1 MKLWIRRILLA
12 LFSLLIL
19 LLAALVIIV
28 ESGLA
33 DRWGRNAIIQQIEQR
48 TNKPVELGAFHF
60 ELFRLRVELDNLTV
74 HGKESAGLPPLF
86 HVEKIIVG
94 LRIISFLERK
104 IALHNLEIERP
115 TIFVRTDE
123 KGESNIPAPRTSGPR
138 RPWREQLFSL
148 QIAKLRVSD
157 GTMEFNDARI
167 PLDAEGRD
175 FQFAMNFQA
184 RTSGKE
190 AYTGQVGWKQMQFA
204 ARRYLPFTSDLSARF
219 TLLRDSMSFDELR
232 WKTSNTAIEAHAEVK
247 QFQPLDVEFHYRVR
261 VSLPDLRVILRKP
274 EMPDGTVDAT
284 LNGSYN
290 KNQLRMTGHY
300 RASDLV
306 LHFKWF
312 HKSGIQSSGDLDVA
326 NNQLTMPEFDAQ
338 AVGGSVKGQLE
349 MDFHGLAFRVTSHMT
364 GASLSQILDAV
375 DNPSLPVNTLHWD
388 GTTSV
393 DSNLTWVRDFKHLT
407 ARGITEWAP
416 PQKLSAGN
424 FPVTAKI
431 HYDYSMDRRDVTFT
445 PSTISTP
452 QSQVHFSGTLGAEDN
467 ALPVTFHT
475 NRVRDWDDFITRLRG
490 HGAKHGQI
498 TGIADWKG
506 EMTGPLNGPTFTG
519 AFHLRDAGYGRL
531 HWDDIS
537 GQMSYSPDEFQLKH
551 ALVQRGHSDASVELR
566 LGLDGAWGFP
576 DDGEWSLDAHLDHA
590 STDDLQGL
598 FGTSYPAAALVTA
611 DFHGSGTRAEPRL
624 SGVFQLERAQ
634 AYGVS
639 FDRAHGQLVLKHD
652 QIQITQAEIDRG
664 SSKISGNLLYEP
676 ESRAIN
682 FQLSGAA
689 ISLNQFPFLQT
700 KALPIAGSLS
710 FQLTGS
716 GPLIAPQAHGTV
728 QLDNLE
734 FGEEVL
740 DSFAGQID
748 SDGKTAKL
756 DFQSTKT
763 AGKLQGHLELGLS
776 DDYPLTGGMAVHQID
791 LNAFISAGLHLSHL
805 TGHSSFDGQFNI
817 SGPLRN
823 PDALVIRANLSRAS
837 FNYEFVN
844 LQNEGPVRL
853 SYRRGEVH
861 VDQAAFTGTD
871 SNFHVIGDARFTG
884 TRALNLSVEGTI
896 DLRLAS
902 GLFPQL
908 NARGTA
914 QVNGAVTGTY
924 SSPRITGQAKIIDAS
939 AHYGDFPAGLSNLN
953 GDVVF
958 DRNRLIFDNLTA
970 QAGGGDLR
978 ISGALDYGEGPMHY
992 EVNAVATRVRIRYPE
1007 GLSWLLG
1014 GQVRF
1019 SGTTS
1024 GALLSGNVTVQRLI
1038 FSQNADLASLVLAS
1052 QTTLSGPTT
1061 TSAYLRN
1068 LQFDVEA
1075 DTAPGARLEWSG
1087 AHFSAE
1093 GSVHIRGT
1101 WGHPIVLGNIHLLAG
1116 EMNFRG
1122 NNFQLTRGDINFSNP
1137 FRFDPVLNVEAQTTI
1152 NPYQITLD
1160 FTGPA
1165 SRMQLAYRSD
1175 PPLPASDIIS
1185 LLALGT
1191 PGESSALMSTSS
1203 AQSQNFGAT
1212 AILSEAISSQ
1222 LGGPIEKLFGISHFR
1237 VDPFLSSTG
1246 AAQSAAARVTIQQQ
1260 VTRGLSVTY
1269 STNAT
1274 ANQQQVIEVDYAIR
1288 RDISIVG
1295 LRDINGIF
1303 DLSIK
1308 FTQHFK

>member
-1 MKLWIRRILLA
+1 MKRWLRRIFLT
-12 LFSLLIL
+12 LFSLLIV
-19 LLAALVIIV
+19 LAAALAVII
-28 ESGLA
+28 ESGMA
-33 DRWGRNAIIQQIEQR
+33 DRWGKNAIIRQIGQR
-48 TNKPVELGAFHF
+48 TGEPVELGAFHI
-60 ELFRLRVELDNLTV
+60 ELFRLRAELDNLTV

-86 HVEKIIVG
+86 LADKIVAG
-94 LRIISFLERK
+94 VRIISLLERK
-104 IALHNLEIERP
+104 IALNSLEIERP
-115 TIFVRTDE
+115 SIFIRTDE
-123 KGESNIPAPRTSGPR
+123 QGHSNIPAPRASGPR
-138 RPWREQLFSL
+138 RPWRQELFDL
-148 QIAKLRVSD
+148 QVASLRVSN
-157 GTMEFNDARI
+157 GTIEFNNARI

-175 FQFAMNFQA
+175 FQFAMNFRPGA
-184 RTSGKE
+184 PAKE
-190 AYTGQVGWKQMQFA
+190 AYTGQIGWKQMQFA
-204 ARRYLPFTSDLSARF
+204 ARRYMPFPSDVCAKF
-219 TLLRDSMSFDELR
+219 TLLRDSMSLDQLQ
-232 WKTSNTAIEAHAEVK
+232 WKTSNTSIEAHAEVK
-247 QFQPLDVEFHYRVR
+247 RFQPLDVEFHYRVR

-274 EMPDGTVDAT
+274 EMPDGTVVAT
-284 LNGSYN
+284 LNGSFAGN
-290 KNQLRMTGHY
+290 RLRMTGHY
-300 RASDLV
+300 RADDLA

-312 HKSGIQSSGDLDVA
+312 HKGGIQSTGDLDVA
-326 NNQLTMPEFDAQ
+326 NNRLTMPQFEAE
-338 AVGGSVKGQLE
+338 AVGGRVKGQLA
-349 MDFHGLAFRVTSHMT
+349 MDFHGLVFRVTSHMA

-375 DNPSLPVNTLHWD
+375 DNRSLPVNTLHWD
-388 GTTSV
+388 GKTSV

-407 ARGITEWAP
+407 AGGITEWSP
-416 PQKLSAGN
+416 PDSLSARDI
-424 FPVTAKI
+424 PVTATI
-431 HYDYSMDRRDVTFT
+431 HYDYSMDRRDVKFT

-452 QSQVHFSGTLGAEDN
+452 QSQVNFSGTLGAEDN

-475 NRVRDWDDFITRLRG
+475 NRVADWDDFITRIRG
-490 HGAKHGQI
+490 HGAKHGEI
-498 TGIADWKG
+498 TGVADWKG
-506 EMTGPLNGPTFTG
+506 EMTGPLKGPTFAG
-519 AFHLRDAGYGRL
+519 NFRLRDARYGRL
-531 HWDDIS
+531 HWDDIT
-537 GQMSYSPDEFQLKH
+537 GQMSYSPDEFRLNH
-551 ALVQRGHSDASVELR
+551 AVVTRGRSNATVALR
-566 LGLDGAWGFP
+566 LGLDGSWGFP
-576 DDGEWSLDAHLDHA
+576 DDGEWSLDAHLDRA

-598 FGTSYPAAALVTA
+598 FGTSYPASALVTA
-611 DFHGSGTRAEPRL
+611 DFHGGGTRAAPQL
-624 SGVFQLERAQ
+624 SGTFQLKQAQ
-634 AYGVS
+634 AYGVR
-639 FDRAHGQLVLKHD
+639 FDSAHGQLALKHD

-664 SSKISGNLLYEP
+664 SARVSGNLLYRP
-676 ESRAIN
+676 ESRTVN
-682 FQLSGAA
+682 FQLSGGA
-689 ISLNQFPFLQT
+689 ISLAQFPFLQT
-700 KALPIAGSLS
+700 KSLPIAGSLS
-710 FQLTGS
+710 FQMTGS
-716 GPLIAPQAHGTV
+716 GPITSPDAHGTI

-740 DSFAGQID
+740 DSLAGQID

-756 DFQSTKT
+756 DFRSTKT

-776 DDYPLTGGMAVHQID
+776 DDYPLAGGMTVKQID
-791 LNAFISAGLHLSHL
+791 LDPFIIAGLHLSHL
-805 TGHSSFDGQFNI
+805 TGHSSVDGEF
-817 SGPLRN
+817 SVKGPLGN
-823 PDALVIRANLSRAS
+823 PDALAMQANLSRAS
-837 FNYEFVN
+837 FDYEYVK

-853 SYRRGEVH
+853 SYRRSQVH

-871 SNFHVIGDARFTG
+871 SNFHVTGDAGFTG
-884 TRALNLSVEGTI
+884 TRALNLNIAGAI
-896 DLRLAS
+896 NLRLAA

-908 NARGTA
+908 DARGTA
-914 QVNGAVTGTY
+914 QVNGAISGTF
-924 SSPRITGQAKIIDAS
+924 SSPRITGQAKIIDGS
-939 AHYGDFPAGLSNLN
+939 AHYGDFPAGLSNMN
-953 GDVVF
+953 GDVMF

-1038 FSQNADLASLVLAS
+1038 FSQNADLASLVIAS
-1052 QTTLSGPTT
+1052 QTTLSGPAT

-1075 DTAPGARLEWSG
+1075 DTAPGARLEWAG

-1101 WGHPIVLGNIHLLAG
+1101 WEHPIVLGNIHLLAG
-1116 EMNFRG
+1116 EMSFRG

-1137 FRFDPVLNVEAQTTI
+1137 FRFDPVLNVEAETTI

-1191 PGESSALMSTSS
+1191 PGESGALMSTSS

-1222 LGGPIEKLFGISHFR
+1222 LGGPIERLFGISHFR

-1308 FTQHFK
+1308 FTQHFR

>member
-1 MKLWIRRILLA
+1 MKRWIRRIVVTLVA
-12 LFSLLIL
+12 LVAV
-19 LLAALVIIV
+19 LAAVLAFIM
-28 ESGLA
+28 ESGLG
-33 DRWGRNAIIQQIEQR
+33 DGWTRGAIIREIEQR
-48 TNKPVELGAFHF
+48 TGEPAELGAFHF
-60 ELFRLRVELDNLTV
+60 EMFRLRAELENLTV
-74 HGKESAGLPPLF
+74 HGRETAGLPPLF
-86 HVEKIIVG
+86 HADKITAGIRIVSLLG
-94 LRIISFLERK
+94 RK
-104 IALHNLEIERP
+104 VALDNLEIDRP
-115 TIFVRTDE
+115 SVFVRTNE
-123 KGESNIPAPRTSGPR
+123 KGESNVPMPRTSGPP
-138 RPWREQLFSL
+138 RPWREQLFNL
-148 QIAKLRVSD
+148 QIAKLRISD
-157 GTMEFNDARI
+157 GTMEFNNARI
-167 PLDAEGRD
+167 PLDAEGSD
-175 FQFAMNFQA
+175 FQFAMNYDA
-184 RTSGKE
+184 RTPGKE
-190 AYTGQVGWKQMQFA
+190 AYLGQMGWKQMQFA
-204 ARRYLPFTSDLSARF
+204 ARRYLPFVSDISARF
-219 TLLRDSMSFDELR
+219 TLMRNSMSLDDLR
-232 WKTSNTAIEAHAEVK
+232 WKTSNTSLEAHAEVK
-247 QFQPLDVEFHYRVR
+247 QFQPLDVEFHYRAR

-274 EMPDGTVDAT
+274 STPDGLVDAT
-284 LNGSYN
+284 LNGSYSQ
-290 KNQLRMTGHY
+290 KELRMSGHY
-300 RASDLV
+300 HATGLA

-312 HKSGIQSSGDLDVA
+312 HEGGMESSGDLNVVNDR
-326 NNQLTMPEFDAQ
+326 LTMPQFEAH
-338 AVGGSVKGQLE
+338 ALGGDVKGQLE
-349 MDFHGLAFRVTSHMT
+349 MDFHGLAFRVTSGMT
-364 GASLSQILDAV
+364 GASLAEILDAV
-375 DNPSLPVNTLHWD
+375 DNPNLPVDTLHWD

-393 DSNLTWVRDFKHLT
+393 DSHLTWVRDFKHLT
-407 ARGITEWAP
+407 AQGVSEWSPPANLSRGVH
-416 PQKLSAGN
+416 
-424 FPVTAKI
+424 PVTALI
-431 HYDYSMDRRDVTFT
+431 HFDYSMDRRDVKFT
-445 PSTISTP
+445 PSTITTP
-452 QSQVHFSGTLGAEDN
+452 ESRVNFTGTLGAEDN

-475 NRVRDWDDFITRLRG
+475 DRVADWDDFITNLRG
-490 HGAKHGQI
+490 PDAKHGQV
-498 TGIADWKG
+498 GGVADWKG
-506 EMTGPLNGPTFTG
+506 EMTGPLKGPTFTG
-519 AFHLRDAGYGRL
+519 AFHLRDARYDWL
-531 HWDDIS
+531 HWDDIT

-551 ALVQRGHSDASVELR
+551 ANVKRGHSDAALELR
-566 LGLDGAWGFP
+566 LGLNGSWGFP
-576 DDGEWSLDAHLDHA
+576 EDGEWSLEAHLEHA

-598 FGTSYPAAALVTA
+598 FGTSYPGSAQLTA
-611 DFHGSGTRAEPRL
+611 DFHAEGTRAEPVL
-624 SGVFQLERAQ
+624 AGKFQLEQAQ
-634 AYGVS
+634 AYGIR
-639 FDRAHGQLVLKHD
+639 FDRAQGQLHLQHN
-652 QIQITQAEIDRG
+652 QIQITQAEIDKG
-664 SSKISGNLLYEP
+664 SGKIAGNLSYAP
-676 ESRAIN
+676 ESGAID
-682 FQLSGAA
+682 FQLSGTAV
-689 ISLNQFPFLQT
+689 SLGEFPFLQS
-700 KALPIAGSLS
+700 KALPIAGRLG
-710 FQLTGS
+710 FELKGS
-716 GPLIAPQAHGTV
+716 GPIMAPQARGNV
-728 QLDNLE
+728 QLDDLQ
-734 FGEEVL
+734 FGAEVL

-756 DFQSTKT
+756 VLQSTKT
-763 AGKLQGHLELGLS
+763 AGKLQGRAELGLS
-776 DDYPLTGGMAVHQID
+776 DDYPLTGEMTVKQID
-791 LNAFISAGLHLSHL
+791 LDPFIEAGLHLSHL
-805 TGHSSFDGQFNI
+805 TGPSSIDGEF
-817 SGPLRN
+817 SVKGPLRN
-823 PDALVIRANLSRAS
+823 PDALVMEANLSRAS
-837 FNYEFVN
+837 FDYEFVK

-861 VDQAAFTGTD
+861 VDQATLSGSDT
-871 SNFHVIGDARFTG
+871 NFHVTGDARFTG
-884 TRALNLSVEGTI
+884 TRALNLNVAGAI
-896 DLRLAS
+896 NLRLAS
-902 GLFPQL
+902 GLFPEL
-908 NARGTA
+908 DARGTA
-914 QVNGAVTGTY
+914 QLNGAVTGTF
-924 SSPRITGQAKIIDAS
+924 SSPRITGQAKIVDAS

-970 QAGGGDLR
+970 QAGGGDLK
-978 ISGALDYGEGPMHY
+978 ISGSLDYGEGPMHY
-992 EVNAVATRVRIRYPE
+992 EVNTAATRVRIRYPE

-1052 QTTLSGPTT
+1052 QTTLSGPAT

-1101 WGHPIVLGNIHLLAG
+1101 WEHPIVLGNIHLLAG

-1152 NPYQITLD
+1152 NPYEITLD

-1191 PGESSALMSTSS
+1191 PSESNAMMSTSS

-1288 RDISIVG
+1288 REISIVA

-1303 DLSIK
+1303 DISIK
-1308 FTQHFK
+1308 FTRHFK

>member
-1 MKLWIRRILLA
+1 MKRWFRRIFLT
-12 LFSLLIL
+12 LFSLLIV
-19 LLAALVIIV
+19 LAAALAIIF
-28 ESGLA
+28 ESGMA
-33 DRWGRNAIIQQIEQR
+33 DRWGRNAIIRQIGQR
-48 TNKPVELGAFHF
+48 TGEPVELGAFHF
-60 ELFRLRVELDNLTV
+60 EIFRLRAELDNLTV
-74 HGKESAGLPPLF
+74 HGKETAGLPPLF
-86 HVEKIIVG
+86 HADKIVAG
-94 LRIISFLERK
+94 ARIISFLEHK
-104 IALHNLEIERP
+104 IALDNLEIEHP
-115 TIFVRTDE
+115 AVFIRTDE
-123 KGESNIPAPRTSGPR
+123 KGENNIPSPRATGPR
-138 RPWREQLFSL
+138 RPWQQQLFSL
-148 QIAKLRVSD
+148 QIALLRVSD
-157 GTMEFNDARI
+157 GMIEFNNARI

-175 FQFAMNFQA
+175 FQFAMNYHPGA
-184 RTSGKE
+184 PGKE
-190 AYTGQVGWKQMQFA
+190 AYTGRVGWKQMQFT
-204 ARRYLPFTSDLSARF
+204 ARRYMPFSSDLSARF
-219 TLLRDSMSFDELR
+219 TLLHDSISLEQLQ
-232 WKTSNTAIEAHAEVK
+232 WKTSNTSIEAHAEVK
-247 QFQPLDVEFHYRVR
+247 QFQPLNVEFHYRVH

-284 LNGSYN
+284 LNGSYAG
-290 KNQLRMTGHY
+290 NQLRMAGHY
-300 RASDLV
+300 RANDLA

-312 HKSGIQSSGDLDVA
+312 HEGGVQSSGELEVA
-326 NNQLTMPEFDAQ
+326 NNRLTMPEFEAD
-338 AVGGSVKGQLE
+338 AVGGHVKGQLA

-388 GTTSV
+388 GMTSV

-407 ARGITEWAP
+407 AEGITEWLP
-416 PQKLSAGN
+416 PEKPSPLDI
-424 FPVTAKI
+424 PVTAKI
-431 HYDYSMDRRDVTFT
+431 YYDYSMDRRDVKFT

-452 QSQVHFSGTLGAEDN
+452 ESQVNFSGTLGAEDN

-475 NRVRDWDDFITRLRG
+475 NRIADWDDFITRIRG
-490 HGAKHGQI
+490 HGAKHGEI
-498 TGIADWKG
+498 TGVADWKG
-506 EMTGPLNGPTFTG
+506 EMTGPLHGPTFAG
-519 AFHLRDAGYGRL
+519 NFHLRDARYGRL
-531 HWDDIS
+531 HWDDVT
-537 GQMSYSPDEFQLKH
+537 GQMSYSPDEFQLTH
-551 ALVQRGHSDASVELR
+551 AVVKRGHSSANVALR
-566 LGLDGAWGFP
+566 LGLDGSWGFP
-576 DDGEWSLDAHLDHA
+576 DDGEWNLDAHLDHA

-598 FGTSYPAAALVTA
+598 FGTSYPASALITA
-611 DFHGSGTRAEPRL
+611 DFHGSGTRSEPQL
-624 SGVFQLERAQ
+624 SGAFQLERAQ

-639 FDRAHGQLVLKHD
+639 FDRAHGQLTLKHN
-652 QIQITQAEIDRG
+652 QIQVSQAEIDRG
-664 SSKISGNLLYEP
+664 SAKISGNLLYEP
-676 ESRAIN
+676 ESKAVN
-682 FQLSGAA
+682 FQLSGGA
-689 ISLNQFPFLQT
+689 ISLAQFPFLQT
-700 KALPIAGSLS
+700 KSLPIAGSLS
-710 FQLTGS
+710 FELTGS
-716 GPLIAPQAHGTV
+716 GPLASPQARGSV
-728 QLDNLE
+728 QLDNLG

-740 DSFAGQID
+740 DSFAGQIN
-748 SDGKTAKL
+748 SDGKTATL
-756 DFQSTKT
+756 DFRSTKT
-763 AGKLQGHLELGLS
+763 AGKLQSHLELGLS
-776 DDYPLTGGMAVHQID
+776 DDYPLSGGMTVKQID
-791 LNAFISAGLHLSHL
+791 LDPFIVAGLHLSHL
-805 TGHSSFDGQFNI
+805 TGHSSIDGEF
-817 SGPLRN
+817 SVKGPLGN
-823 PDALVIRANLSRAS
+823 PDALVIQANLSRAG
-837 FNYEFVN
+837 FDYEYVK

-853 SYRRGEVH
+853 SYRRNQVH
-861 VDQAAFTGTD
+861 VDQAAFTGTE
-871 SNFHVIGDARFTG
+871 SNFHVTGDAGFTG
-884 TRALNLSVEGTI
+884 ARALNLNIAGAVN
-896 DLRLAS
+896 LRLAS
-902 GLFPQL
+902 GLFPEL
-908 NARGTA
+908 DARGTA
-914 QVNGAVTGTY
+914 QVNGAISGTFT
-924 SSPRITGQAKIIDAS
+924 SPRITGQAKIIDGS
-939 AHYGDFPAGLSNLN
+939 AHYGDFPAGLSNMN

-1038 FSQNADLASLVLAS
+1038 FSQNADLASLVIAS

-1075 DTAPGARLEWSG
+1075 DTAPGARLEWAG

-1101 WGHPIVLGNIHLLAG
+1101 WEHPIVLGNIHLLAG

-1137 FRFDPVLNVEAQTTI
+1137 FRFDPVLNVEAETTI

-1191 PGESSALMSTSS
+1191 PGESGVLMSTTSS
-1203 AQSQNFGAT
+1203 QSQNFGAT